1 MSNERLDDPAHEE
14 IQTTKKFPG
23 LGGEKIAPLWLR
35 ATDDYIRPLENIALL
50 PIPVDVQVANVT
62 NSLFGT
68 EYTADSD
75 EDREA
80 IRDLYRQFCEEY
92 NRTSTRLDKAIWLI
106 GQNWNDGGR
115 DYLNEKMK
123 QH

>member
-1 MSNERLDDPAHEE
+1 
-14 IQTTKKFPG
+14 
-23 LGGEKIAPLWLR
+23 
-35 ATDDYIRPLENIALL
+35 
-50 PIPVDVQVANVT
+50 VDVQVANVT

-68 EYTADSD
+68 EFTADD
-75 EDREA
+75 EEDRKA
-80 IRDLYRQFCEEY
+80 IQDLYRQFCEEY

-115 DYLNEKMK
+115 DYLNEKMN